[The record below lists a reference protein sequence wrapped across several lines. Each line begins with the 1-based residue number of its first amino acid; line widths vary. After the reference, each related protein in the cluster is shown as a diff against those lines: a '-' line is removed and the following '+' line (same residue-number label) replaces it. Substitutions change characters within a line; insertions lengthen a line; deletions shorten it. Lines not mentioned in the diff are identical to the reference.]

1 MKQEI
6 KETNERVGV
15 LESHAELVNDL
26 IKTLN
31 EETVPN
37 LEDKLNEEAN
47 ERIRL
52 ELWRRKWNV
61 VIGGIEGTLNETPRV
76 TEKKVR
82 AFFETVLRM
91 PTEETIYVLLQA
103 VHILPGGAYE
113 QKRRI
118 IVRFNSLIVRDEM
131 LAAAMKLKKGSGYS
145 VVPDVPPSVAALR
158 SKLLSQRRGMPP
170 EEQRK
175 TLLVYIKTYPCVA
188 LRKRNQ

>member
-1 MKQEI
+1 MYTGKELDDCFANLHMTINNEIRTVKQEI

-26 IKTLN
+26 IKTVN

-47 ERIRL
+47 ERMRL
-52 ELWRRKWNV
+52 ELWGRKWNV

-82 AFFETVLRM
+82 AFCETVLRM
-91 PTEETIYVLLQA
+91 PTEETHSVLLQT
-103 VHILPGGAYE
+103 VHRLPGGAYE
-113 QKRRI
+113 QKGRI

-131 LAAAMKLKKGSGYS
+131 LAAAMKL
-145 VVPDVPPSVAALR
+145 
-158 SKLLSQRRGMPP
+158 
-170 EEQRK
+170 
-175 TLLVYIKTYPCVA
+175 
-188 LRKRNQ
+188 

>member
-1 MKQEI
+1 MTINNEIRTVKQEI

-52 ELWRRKWNV
+52 ELWGRKWNV
-61 VIGGIEGTLNETPRV
+61 VISGIEGTLNETPRV

-91 PTEETIYVLLQA
+91 PTEETNSVLLQA
-103 VHILPGGAYE
+103 VHRLPGGAYE

-131 LAAAMKLKKGSGYS
+131 LAAAMKL
-145 VVPDVPPSVAALR
+145 
-158 SKLLSQRRGMPP
+158 
-170 EEQRK
+170 
-175 TLLVYIKTYPCVA
+175 
-188 LRKRNQ
+188 

>member
-1 MKQEI
+1 MGDEKSFEDYRKMYTGKELADCFANLHMTINNEIRTVKQEI

-52 ELWRRKWNV
+52 ELWGRKWNV

-82 AFFETVLRM
+82 DSLKLCCVCPRKKQTLFSSKQFIDFQV
-91 PTEETIYVLLQA
+91 
-103 VHILPGGAYE
+103 VHMIKNVE
-113 QKRRI
+113 
-118 IVRFNSLIVRDEM
+118 SL
-131 LAAAMKLKKGSGYS
+131 
-145 VVPDVPPSVAALR
+145 
-158 SKLLSQRRGMPP
+158 
-170 EEQRK
+170 
-175 TLLVYIKTYPCVA
+175 
-188 LRKRNQ
+188 